1 LQAITRKYP
10 QWNTT
15 NTMIIDHK
23 PLRVGCNPHRNV
35 IVVKP
40 FYSAD
45 LTKVGDDELYLKT
58 SLWPQLIGLFGSA
71 NMADFEAQFPQM
83 RLPAP
88 DRLEETRDDKD
99 LSADLQCRQ
108 GEGTCGPL
116 GPSGVMSPHLGL
128 NLLSNF
134 LLCVMSVDTGA
145 EVETDRG
152 VQEISR
158 IGR

>member
-1 LQAITRKYP
+1 VAWGCPLQPITLKYP

-15 NTMIIDHK
+15 NTVIIDHK
-23 PLRVGCNPHRNV
+23 LLHVGCNPHRNV

-40 FYSAD
+40 FYSVD
-45 LTKVGDDELYLKT
+45 LTKIGDDELYLKT
-58 SLWPQLIGLFGSA
+58 SLWPQLIGFFGSA

-116 GPSGVMSPHLGL
+116 GPSCVMSPHLGL

-134 LLCVMSVDTGA
+134 LLCVMCSGH
-145 EVETDRG
+145 G
-152 VQEISR
+152 S
-158 IGR
+158 

>member
-1 LQAITRKYP
+1 
-10 QWNTT
+10 
-15 NTMIIDHK
+15 
-23 PLRVGCNPHRNV
+23 
-35 IVVKP
+35 
-40 FYSAD
+40 
-45 LTKVGDDELYLKT
+45 
-58 SLWPQLIGLFGSA
+58 
-71 NMADFEAQFPQM
+71 MADFEARFPQM

-88 DRLEETRDDKD
+88 DHLEETRDDKD

-116 GPSGVMSPHLGL
+116 GPSCVMSPHLGL

>member
-1 LQAITRKYP
+1 
-10 QWNTT
+10 
-15 NTMIIDHK
+15 MIIDHK

-88 DRLEETRDDKD
+88 DRLEETRDDRD
-99 LSADLQCRQ
+99 LSADLQYRQ

-116 GPSGVMSPHLGL
+116 GPSCVMSPHLGL

-134 LLCVMSVDTGA
+134 LFYVKSVDMGA
-145 EVETDRG
+145 EIETDRS
-152 VQEISR
+152 VQEISK

>member
-23 PLRVGCNPHRNV
+23 PLRVGCNHHRNV

-88 DRLEETRDDKD
+88 DRLEETRDDRD
-99 LSADLQCRQ
+99 LSADLQYRQ
-108 GEGTCGPL
+108 GEGTCGPC
-116 GPSGVMSPHLGL
+116 VMSPHLGL